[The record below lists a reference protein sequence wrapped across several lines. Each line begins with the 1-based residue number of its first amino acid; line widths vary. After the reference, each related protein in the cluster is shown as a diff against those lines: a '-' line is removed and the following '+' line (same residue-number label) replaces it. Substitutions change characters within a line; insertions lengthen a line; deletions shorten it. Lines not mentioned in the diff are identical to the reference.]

1 MLEIP
6 GEEAPTDPGIHARQ
20 RKDVEDKATHAKK
33 QRKNRIL
40 GALSLLALFALG
52 GAGVWVYDAQQEA
65 LTYEMDDFYSTP
77 LSELEAAA
85 PLPAPALPDGS
96 ETAGKSVAAS
106 AGRTTARRPA
116 DMAPIGTGSVD
127 SGSGPARPTFQT
139 GADAS
144 GPDLTSASRGMGGS
158 VGIGGIKVGFVA
170 SDKVLTDND
179 EIFAMT
185 KAVINAS
192 SPQLTGCYNQ
202 RLKSVEGLKGAWEVS
217 FTIAKDGTS
226 KNIRVNGVS
235 RGDEELERCMERQ
248 VSTWKFQ
255 KIVKDQPVRKTYR
268 FGASSW

>member
-20 RKDVEDKATHAKK
+20 RKDVEDKAAHAKK

-40 GALSLLALFALG
+40 GVLSLLVLFALG

-77 LSELEAAA
+77 LSELAAA
-85 PLPAPALPDGS
+85 DPLPAPPVASAS
-96 ETAGKSVAAS
+96 ETAGKSVATS
-106 AGRTTARRPA
+106 VGRTTARRPA
-116 DMAPIGTGSVD
+116 DMAPIGTGSVN
-127 SGSGPARPTFQT
+127 SGSGPARPNFQV
-139 GADAS
+139 GADAAA
-144 GPDLTSASRGMGGS
+144 PDLSSASRGLDGS
-158 VGIGGIKVGFVA
+158 VGIGGIKVGYVA
-170 SDKVLTDND
+170 SDKVLTEND

-217 FTIAKDGTS
+217 FTIARDGTS
-226 KNIRVNGVS
+226 KNIGVS
-235 RGDEELERCMERQ
+235 GVNSGDNELERCMERQ

-255 KIVKDQPVRKTYR
+255 KIIKDQPVRKTYR